1 MSSKAMGALK
11 NNIIQV
17 LTINKRTLMN
27 SLTAIQGLILQVVW
41 TFKIVDTWIAQVT
54 RSPILIIHKGCLNK
68 FT

>member
-27 SLTAIQGLILQVVW
+27 FLTAIQGLILQVVW
-41 TFKIVDTWIAQVT
+41 TFKIVDTWIA
-54 RSPILIIHKGCLNK
+54 
-68 FT
+68 

>member
-27 SLTAIQGLILQVVW
+27 FLTAIQGLILQVV
-41 TFKIVDTWIAQVT
+41 
-54 RSPILIIHKGCLNK
+54 
-68 FT
+68 